1 MQAHGLQDWVKPRC
15 TCRVDVIAAWP
26 VILKLIFSYE
36 GTSEDLQEPDISDTT
51 DLLLSDP
58 EFTEVQLDLHPSC
71 RGRLLPAGLLL
82 LKRNSVGLLLVGVC
96 TKNHF

>member
-1 MQAHGLQDWVKPRC
+1 MQEITAHAGSWVARLGEANVHL
-15 TCRVDVIAAWP
+15 RGDVTAAWP
-26 VILKLIFSYE
+26 AILKLIFSYE

-71 RGRLLPAGLLL
+71 RGRL
-82 LKRNSVGLLLVGVC
+82 
-96 TKNHF
+96 